1 MKGEGLAARAAA
13 WQALRAWQEG
23 RGWVLDLLNTA
34 CADLDPRDRGLAY
47 EIALGTCRWHG
58 RLGAALATWCP
69 KAPKVA
75 VGWLL
80 ELSLY
85 QLFGMDRVPAHAVLD
100 LAVQLAREARL
111 GEPTAKFVNAV
122 LRRAQR
128 DGLPPLPTEDIPRLS
143 QLYGAPPWLLRRWLR
158 HASLEEV
165 EQRLKPVLQAPAQ
178 FIRVHQG
185 RTDRE
190 TLMKALPESKP
201 VGERYLL
208 VAHSGRL
215 AVNPLFTAGHF
226 SFQNPSAELVARL
239 LDVRPGDR
247 VWDACAA
254 PGGKTAML
262 AEACPAATFVA
273 SDVNASRLQ
282 SVDDLR
288 KRLGLLVHTCVA
300 DAAKP
305 PFAGVFD
312 RVLLDVP
319 CSNLGVMGRRP
330 EVLYRLEQKSL
341 DALPALQL
349 RLLKA
354 AAHTVRP
361 GGVMVYATCSPE
373 PEETF
378 AVVERFLRSEPGFVL
393 EDASPYAD
401 EAYIEKHCIRV
412 PANEQGLDL
421 FFAARFR
428 RLELTL

>member
-13 WQALRAWQEG
+13 WQALKAWQEG
-23 RGWVLDLLNTA
+23 RGWVLDLLGTA
-34 CADLDPRDRGLAY
+34 CAGLEARDRGLAY

-58 RLGAALATWCP
+58 RLGAALAIWCP
-69 KAPKVA
+69 KSPKVA
-75 VGWLL
+75 VAWLL

-85 QLFGMDRVPAHAVLD
+85 QMFGMDRIPAHAVLD
-100 LAVQLAREARL
+100 SAVQLAREARL

-128 DGLPPLPTEDIPRLS
+128 DGLPPLPKEDVPRLS
-143 QLYGAPPWLLRRWLR
+143 QMYGAPPWLLRRWLR
-158 HASLEEV
+158 HDSLEVV

-178 FIRVHQG
+178 FIRVHTG
-185 RTDRE
+185 RTDRD
-190 TLMKALPESKP
+190 TLRHALTESEP
-201 VGERYLL
+201 IGERFLS

-215 AVNPLFTAGHF
+215 AQHPLFASGHI

-273 SDVNASRLQ
+273 SDINASRLR
-282 SVDDLR
+282 SLDDLR
-288 KRLGLLVHTCVA
+288 LRLGLLVHTCIA

-312 RVLLDVP
+312 KVLLDVP
-319 CSNLGVMGRRP
+319 CSNLGVIGRRP
-330 EVLYRLEQKSL
+330 EVLYRLEQKNL

-349 RLLKA
+349 RLLRA
-354 AAHTVRP
+354 AAHALRP

-378 AVVERFLRSEPGFVL
+378 LVVDRFLRTEPGFVL
-393 EDASPYAD
+393 EDASPYVDAV
-401 EAYIEKHCIRV
+401 YVEKHCVKV
-412 PANEQGLDL
+412 PANDQGWDL

-428 RLELTL
+428 RLDPAL